1 MKQKQ
6 LKKQGYTRLPMIF
19 IGVLTALWPLTGFP
33 VTITLTEAESVYVPN
48 LGGAITDLC
57 VRSREILLF
66 AAGAALVLFW
76 LGERVFPDKPRR
88 SPLLSRHALPLM
100 AGTGLILLTAVLS
113 GIFSLHPEISFWG
126 IASESTGI
134 AAFIGL
140 AALLLAAYEGMSSPE
155 NLKYITAGATAAGLL
170 CGGMLLFEKLSGQ
183 LAGILWGAAESAG
196 TMLLFGSSTSC
207 GEFCALLFPFLLH
220 SALTEPRRGYSIAQA
235 LSAGAALCT
244 ALSSMS
250 SAAFYGL
257 LAGTTALVILLT
269 VRVFRGSRPDWKKS
283 ALIAA
288 AAVPAAVLLIAQPGI
303 LTASAG
309 NSVSYSPENS
319 WGLTSAELS
328 GGTLRLR
335 NSDTELVL
343 TADSG
348 AVTLADSAGETALL
362 AAPEDSADIAGVHAQ
377 RSGDILSLDL
387 GYTDVLRFAVMKN
400 ELGYVGL
407 NGYIQPLEQSAFPEL
422 SEYYGAFTG
431 RGYIWL
437 NTLPALKNCFLIGTG
452 SGEFCFHYPQND
464 IVGALNTHGSA
475 NLLTDKPHSM
485 YLGLAVSCGI
495 PALLIFLALAVI
507 TLRRGAIS
515 SVRGGVLSGV
525 FAAVIAALV
534 MGFANDIS
542 PVYSP
547 LAAVF
552 AGILCSRPDPAE
564 SR

>member
-48 LGGAITDLC
+48 LGGTITDLC

-88 SPLLSRHALPLM
+88 SPLM

-140 AALLLAAYEGMSSPE
+140 AALFLAAYEGMSSAE

-220 SALTEPRRGYSIAQA
+220 SALTEPRRWYSIAQA

-250 SAAFYGL
+250 SDAFYGL
-257 LAGTTALVILLT
+257 LAGVAALVILLT
-269 VRVFRGSRPDWKKS
+269 VRVFRGGSSGGGAAHRAAWNTHRLRRQQHILFPGKRLGTHLRR
-283 ALIAA
+283 AFRRHAA
-288 AAVPAAVLLIAQPGI
+288 AA
-303 LTASAG
+303 
-309 NSVSYSPENS
+309 
-319 WGLTSAELS
+319 
-328 GGTLRLR
+328 
-335 NSDTELVL
+335 
-343 TADSG
+343 
-348 AVTLADSAGETALL
+348 
-362 AAPEDSADIAGVHAQ
+362 
-377 RSGDILSLDL
+377 
-387 GYTDVLRFAVMKN
+387 
-400 ELGYVGL
+400 
-407 NGYIQPLEQSAFPEL
+407 
-422 SEYYGAFTG
+422 
-431 RGYIWL
+431 
-437 NTLPALKNCFLIGTG
+437 
-452 SGEFCFHYPQND
+452 
-464 IVGALNTHGSA
+464 
-475 NLLTDKPHSM
+475 
-485 YLGLAVSCGI
+485 
-495 PALLIFLALAVI
+495 
-507 TLRRGAIS
+507 
-515 SVRGGVLSGV
+515 
-525 FAAVIAALV
+525 
-534 MGFANDIS
+534 
-542 PVYSP
+542 
-547 LAAVF
+547 
-552 AGILCSRPDPAE
+552 
-564 SR
+564 

>member
-76 LGERVFPDKPRR
+76 LGERIFPDNPRR

-140 AALLLAAYEGMSSPE
+140 AALFLAAYEGMSSPE

-362 AAPEDSADIAGVHAQ
+362 AAPGDSADIAGVHAQ

-452 SGEFCFHYPQND
+452 TGEFCFHYPQND

-515 SVRGGVLSGV
+515 SVRGGVLSGA
-525 FAAVIAALV
+525 FAAVTAALV

>member
-76 LGERVFPDKPRR
+76 LGERVFPDNPRR

-140 AALLLAAYEGMSSPE
+140 AALFLAAYEGMSSPE

-183 LAGILWGAAESAG
+183 LARILWGAAESAG

-220 SALTEPRRGYSIAQA
+220 SALTEPRRWYSIAQA

-257 LAGTTALVILLT
+257 LAGTTTLVILLT

-288 AAVPAAVLLIAQPGI
+288 AAVPAAVLLIAHPGI

-319 WGLTSAELS
+319 WELTSAELS

-362 AAPEDSADIAGVHAQ
+362 AAPGDSADIAGVHAQ

-452 SGEFCFHYPQND
+452 TGEFCFHYPQND

-507 TLRRGAIS
+507 TLRRGAVS
-515 SVRGGVLSGV
+515 SVRGGVLSGA

-534 MGFANDIS
+534 MGLANDIS

>member
-19 IGVLTALWPLTGFP
+19 IGVLIALWPLTGFP

-48 LGGAITDLC
+48 LGRAITDLC

-134 AAFIGL
+134 AALIGI
-140 AALLLAAYEGMSSPE
+140 AALFLATYEGMSSPE

-257 LAGTTALVILLT
+257 LAGAAALVILLT
-269 VRVFRGSRPDWKKS
+269 VRIFRGSRPDWKRS
-283 ALIAA
+283 VLIAA

-362 AAPEDSADIAGVHAQ
+362 AAPEDSADIAGIHAQ

-387 GYTDVLRFAVMKN
+387 GYADVLRFAVM
-400 ELGYVGL
+400 ESDLGYVSL

-437 NTLPALKNCFLIGTG
+437 NTLPALMNCFIIGTG
-452 SGEFCFHYPQND
+452 TGEFCFHYPQND

-507 TLRRGAIS
+507 TLRRGAVS
-515 SVRGGVLSGV
+515 SVRSGALSGA

-552 AGILCSRPDPAE
+552 AGIICSCPAPAE

>member
-140 AALLLAAYEGMSSPE
+140 AALFLAAYEGMPSPE

-207 GEFCALLFPFLLH
+207 GEFGALLFPFLLH

-452 SGEFCFHYPQND
+452 TGEFCFHYPQND

-507 TLRRGAIS
+507 TLRRGAVS
-515 SVRGGVLSGV
+515 SVRGGVLSGA

>member
-207 GEFCALLFPFLLH
+207 GEFGALLFPFLLH

-257 LAGTTALVILLT
+257 LAGITALVILLT

-362 AAPEDSADIAGVHAQ
+362 AAPGDSADIAGVHAQ

-452 SGEFCFHYPQND
+452 TGEFCFHYPQND

-485 YLGLAVSCGI
+485 YLGLTVSCGI

-507 TLRRGAIS
+507 TLRRGAVS
-515 SVRGGVLSGV
+515 SVRGGVLSGA

-534 MGFANDIS
+534 MGLANDIS

>member
-19 IGVLTALWPLTGFP
+19 IGVLIALWPLTGFP

-76 LGERVFPDKPRR
+76 LGERIFPDNPRR

-140 AALLLAAYEGMSSPE
+140 AALFLAAYEGMSSPE

-220 SALTEPRRGYSIAQA
+220 SALIEPRRGYSIAQA

-362 AAPEDSADIAGVHAQ
+362 AAPRDSADIAGVHAQ

-452 SGEFCFHYPQND
+452 TGEFCFHYPQND

-507 TLRRGAIS
+507 TLRRGAVS
-515 SVRGGVLSGV
+515 SVRCGVLSGA

>member
-48 LGGAITDLC
+48 LGGAINDLC

-100 AGTGLILLTAVLS
+100 AGTGLIILTAVLS

-140 AALLLAAYEGMSSPE
+140 AALFLAAYEGMSSPE

-220 SALTEPRRGYSIAQA
+220 SALTEPRRWYSIAQA

-257 LAGTTALVILLT
+257 LAGITALVILLT
-269 VRVFRGSRPDWKKS
+269 VRVFRGSRPNWKKS

-335 NSDTELVL
+335 NSDTEMVL

-348 AVTLADSAGETALL
+348 DVTLADSAGETALL

-452 SGEFCFHYPQND
+452 TGEFCFHYPQND

-507 TLRRGAIS
+507 TLRRGAVS
-515 SVRGGVLSGV
+515 SVRCGVLSGA

>member
-19 IGVLTALWPLTGFP
+19 IGVLIALWPLTGFP

-76 LGERVFPDKPRR
+76 LGERIFPDSPRR

-134 AAFIGL
+134 AALIGL
-140 AALLLAAYEGMSSPE
+140 AALFLAAYEGMSSPE
-155 NLKYITAGATAAGLL
+155 NIKYITAGATAAGLL

-220 SALTEPRRGYSIAQA
+220 SALTEPRRWYSIAQA

-269 VRVFRGSRPDWKKS
+269 VRIFRGSRPDWKKS

-309 NSVSYSPENS
+309 NSISYSPES
-319 WGLTSAELS
+319 AWRLTSAELS

-362 AAPEDSADIAGVHAQ
+362 AAPGDSADIAGVHAQ

-400 ELGYVGL
+400 ELSYVGL

-437 NTLPALKNCFLIGTG
+437 NTLPALKNCFIIGTG
-452 SGEFCFHYPQND
+452 TGEFCFHYPQND

-507 TLRRGAIS
+507 TLRRGALS
-515 SVRGGVLSGV
+515 SVRGGVLSGA

-552 AGILCSRPDPAE
+552 AGIICSRPDPAE

>member
-19 IGVLTALWPLTGFP
+19 IGVLIALWPLTGFP

-76 LGERVFPDKPRR
+76 LGERIFPDSPRR

-134 AAFIGL
+134 AALIGL
-140 AALLLAAYEGMSSPE
+140 AALFLAAYEGMSSPE
-155 NLKYITAGATAAGLL
+155 NIKYITAGATAAGLL

-220 SALTEPRRGYSIAQA
+220 SALTEPRRWYSIAQA

-257 LAGTTALVILLT
+257 LAGVAALVILLT

-343 TADSG
+343 TADNG

-362 AAPEDSADIAGVHAQ
+362 AAPGDSADIAGVHAQ

-437 NTLPALKNCFLIGTG
+437 NTLTALKNCFLIGTG
-452 SGEFCFHYPQND
+452 TGEFCFHYPQND

-507 TLRRGAIS
+507 TLRRGALS
-515 SVRGGVLSGV
+515 SVRGGVLSGA

-552 AGILCSRPDPAE
+552 AGIICSRPDPAE

>member
-76 LGERVFPDKPRR
+76 LGERIFPDNPRR

-140 AALLLAAYEGMSSPE
+140 AALFLAAYEGMSSPE

-220 SALTEPRRGYSIAQA
+220 SALTEPRRWYSIAQA

-328 GGTLRLR
+328 GGTVRLR

-362 AAPEDSADIAGVHAQ
+362 AAPGDSADIAGVHAQ

-452 SGEFCFHYPQND
+452 TGEFCFHYPQND

-507 TLRRGAIS
+507 TLRRGAVS
-515 SVRGGVLSGV
+515 SVRGGVLSGA

-552 AGILCSRPDPAE
+552 AGIICSRPDPAE

>member
-19 IGVLTALWPLTGFP
+19 IGVLIALWPLTGFP

-76 LGERVFPDKPRR
+76 LGERIFPDNPRR

-140 AALLLAAYEGMSSPE
+140 AALFLAAYEGMSSPE

-220 SALTEPRRGYSIAQA
+220 SALTEPRRWYSIAQA

-362 AAPEDSADIAGVHAQ
+362 AAPGDSADIAGVHAQ

-452 SGEFCFHYPQND
+452 TGEFCFHYPQND

-507 TLRRGAIS
+507 TLRRGAVS
-515 SVRGGVLSGV
+515 SVRCGVLSGA

>member
-19 IGVLTALWPLTGFP
+19 IGVLIALWPLTGFP

-76 LGERVFPDKPRR
+76 LGERIFPDSPRR

-134 AAFIGL
+134 AALIGL
-140 AALLLAAYEGMSSPE
+140 AALFLAAYEGMSSPE
-155 NLKYITAGATAAGLL
+155 NIKYITAGATAAGLL

-220 SALTEPRRGYSIAQA
+220 SALTEPRRWYSIAQA

-257 LAGTTALVILLT
+257 LAGVAALVILLT
-269 VRVFRGSRPDWKKS
+269 VRIFRGSRPDWKKS

-309 NSVSYSPENS
+309 NSISYSPES
-319 WGLTSAELS
+319 AWRLTSAELS

-362 AAPEDSADIAGVHAQ
+362 AAPGDSADIAGVHAQ

-400 ELGYVGL
+400 ELSYVGL

-437 NTLPALKNCFLIGTG
+437 NTLPALKNCFIIGTG
-452 SGEFCFHYPQND
+452 TGEFCFHYPQND

-495 PALLIFLALAVI
+495 PALLILLALAVI
-507 TLRRGAIS
+507 TLRRGALS
-515 SVRGGVLSGV
+515 SVRGGVLSGA

-552 AGILCSRPDPAE
+552 TGIICSRPDPAE

>member
-76 LGERVFPDKPRR
+76 LGERIFPDKPRR

-220 SALTEPRRGYSIAQA
+220 SALTEPRRWYSIAQA

-257 LAGTTALVILLT
+257 LAGVAALVILLT
-269 VRVFRGSRPDWKKS
+269 VRIFRGSRPDWKKS

-387 GYTDVLRFAVMKN
+387 GYTDVLRFAVMESN
-400 ELGYVGL
+400 LGYVGL

-452 SGEFCFHYPQND
+452 TGEFCFHYPQND

-515 SVRGGVLSGV
+515 SVRGGVLSGA
-525 FAAVIAALV
+525 FAAVTAALV

>member
-19 IGVLTALWPLTGFP
+19 IGVLIALWPLTGFP

-76 LGERVFPDKPRR
+76 LGERIFPDSPRR

-134 AAFIGL
+134 AALIGL
-140 AALLLAAYEGMSSPE
+140 AALFLAAYEGMSSPE
-155 NLKYITAGATAAGLL
+155 NIKYIT
-170 CGGMLLFEKLSGQ
+170 
-183 LAGILWGAAESAG
+183 GILWGAAESAG

-220 SALTEPRRGYSIAQA
+220 SALTEPRRWYSIAQA

-257 LAGTTALVILLT
+257 LAGVAALVILLT
-269 VRVFRGSRPDWKKS
+269 VRIFRGSRPDWKKS

-309 NSVSYSPENS
+309 NSISYSPES
-319 WGLTSAELS
+319 AWRLTSAELS

-362 AAPEDSADIAGVHAQ
+362 AAPGDSADIAGVHAQ

-400 ELGYVGL
+400 ELSYVGL

-437 NTLPALKNCFLIGTG
+437 NTLPALKNCFIIGTG
-452 SGEFCFHYPQND
+452 TGEFCFHYPQND

-507 TLRRGAIS
+507 TLRRGALS
-515 SVRGGVLSGV
+515 SVRSGVLSGA

-552 AGILCSRPDPAE
+552 AGIICSRPDPAE

>member
-76 LGERVFPDKPRR
+76 LGERIFPDSPRR

-134 AAFIGL
+134 AALIGL
-140 AALLLAAYEGMSSPE
+140 AALFLAAYEGMSSPE
-155 NLKYITAGATAAGLL
+155 NIKYITAGATAAGLL

-220 SALTEPRRGYSIAQA
+220 SALTEPRRWYSIAQA

-328 GGTLRLR
+328 GGTVRLR

-362 AAPEDSADIAGVHAQ
+362 AAPGDSADIAGVHAQ

-452 SGEFCFHYPQND
+452 TGEFCFHYPQND

-507 TLRRGAIS
+507 TLRRGAVS
-515 SVRGGVLSGV
+515 SVRCGVLSGA

-552 AGILCSRPDPAE
+552 AGIICSRPDPAE

>member
-19 IGVLTALWPLTGFP
+19 IGVLTAIWPLTGFP

-76 LGERVFPDKPRR
+76 LGERIFPDKPRR

-140 AALLLAAYEGMSSPE
+140 AALFLAAYEGMSSPE

-220 SALTEPRRGYSIAQA
+220 SALTEPRRWYSIAQA

-257 LAGTTALVILLT
+257 LSGITALVILLT

-362 AAPEDSADIAGVHAQ
+362 AAPGDSADISGVHAQ

-452 SGEFCFHYPQND
+452 TGEFCFHYPQND

-507 TLRRGAIS
+507 TLRRGAVS
-515 SVRGGVLSGV
+515 SVRGGVLSGA

>member
-19 IGVLTALWPLTGFP
+19 IGVLIALWPLTGFP

-76 LGERVFPDKPRR
+76 LGERIFPDNPRR

-140 AALLLAAYEGMSSPE
+140 AALFLAAYEGMSSPE

-257 LAGTTALVILLT
+257 LAGTAALVILLP

-328 GGTLRLR
+328 GGTVRLR

-362 AAPEDSADIAGVHAQ
+362 AAPGDSADIAGVHAQ

-452 SGEFCFHYPQND
+452 TGEFCFHYPQND

-507 TLRRGAIS
+507 TLRRGAVS
-515 SVRGGVLSGV
+515 SVRCGVLSGA

>member
-76 LGERVFPDKPRR
+76 LGERIFPDSPRR

-134 AAFIGL
+134 AALIGL
-140 AALLLAAYEGMSSPE
+140 AALFLAAYEGMSSPE
-155 NLKYITAGATAAGLL
+155 NIKYITAGATAAGLL

-220 SALTEPRRGYSIAQA
+220 SALTEPRRWYSIAQA

-257 LAGTTALVILLT
+257 LAGVAALVILLT
-269 VRVFRGSRPDWKKS
+269 VRIFRGSRPDWKKS

-288 AAVPAAVLLIAQPGI
+288 AAVPAAVLLIAHPGI

-309 NSVSYSPENS
+309 NSISYSPES
-319 WGLTSAELS
+319 AWRLTSAELS

-452 SGEFCFHYPQND
+452 TGEFCFHYPQND
-464 IVGALNTHGSA
+464 IVGALNTHGNA

-507 TLRRGAIS
+507 TLRRGAVS
-515 SVRGGVLSGV
+515 SVRCGVLSGA
-525 FAAVIAALV
+525 FAAVIAALI

>member
-19 IGVLTALWPLTGFP
+19 IGVLIALWPLTGFP

-76 LGERVFPDKPRR
+76 LGERIFPDKPRR

-140 AALLLAAYEGMSSPE
+140 AALFLAAYEGMSSPE

-170 CGGMLLFEKLSGQ
+170 CGGMLLFEKLSGH

-220 SALTEPRRGYSIAQA
+220 SALTEPRRWYSIAQA

-309 NSVSYSPENS
+309 NSVSYSPENI

-452 SGEFCFHYPQND
+452 TGEFCFHYPQND

-515 SVRGGVLSGV
+515 SVRGGVLSGA
-525 FAAVIAALV
+525 FAAVTAALV

-552 AGILCSRPDPAE
+552 TGIICSRPDPAE

>member
-76 LGERVFPDKPRR
+76 LGERIFTDKPRR

-140 AALLLAAYEGMSSPE
+140 AALFLAAYEGMSSPE

-170 CGGMLLFEKLSGQ
+170 CGGMLLFEKLSGH

-220 SALTEPRRGYSIAQA
+220 SALTEPRRWYSIAQA

-257 LAGTTALVILLT
+257 LAGTTTLVILLT

-288 AAVPAAVLLIAQPGI
+288 AAVPAAVLLIAHPGI

-452 SGEFCFHYPQND
+452 TGEFCFHYPQND

-507 TLRRGAIS
+507 TLRRGAVS
-515 SVRGGVLSGV
+515 SVRCGVLSGA
-525 FAAVIAALV
+525 FAAVIAALI

>member
-76 LGERVFPDKPRR
+76 LGERIFPDNPRR

-140 AALLLAAYEGMSSPE
+140 AALFLAAYEGMSSPE

-220 SALTEPRRGYSIAQA
+220 SALTEPRRWYSIAQA

-328 GGTLRLR
+328 GGTVRLR

-362 AAPEDSADIAGVHAQ
+362 AAPGDSADIAGVHAQ

-452 SGEFCFHYPQND
+452 TGEFCFHYPQND

-507 TLRRGAIS
+507 TLRRGAVS
-515 SVRGGVLSGV
+515 SVRRGVLSGA

-552 AGILCSRPDPAE
+552 AGIICSRPDPAE

>member
-48 LGGAITDLC
+48 LSGAITDLC

-76 LGERVFPDKPRR
+76 LGERIFPDKPRR

-140 AALLLAAYEGMSSPE
+140 AALFLAAYEGMSSPE

-207 GEFCALLFPFLLH
+207 GEFCALLFPFLLQ

-269 VRVFRGSRPDWKKS
+269 VRVFRGSGPDWKKS

-348 AVTLADSAGETALL
+348 DVTLADSAGETALL
-362 AAPEDSADIAGVHAQ
+362 AAPGDSADIAGVHAQ

-452 SGEFCFHYPQND
+452 TGEFCFHYPQND

-507 TLRRGAIS
+507 TLRRGALS
-515 SVRGGVLSGV
+515 SVRSRVLSGA

-552 AGILCSRPDPAE
+552 AGIICSRPDPAE

>member
-140 AALLLAAYEGMSSPE
+140 AALFLAAYEGMSSPE

-348 AVTLADSAGETALL
+348 TVTLADSAGETALL
-362 AAPEDSADIAGVHAQ
+362 AAPGDSADIAGVHAQ

-452 SGEFCFHYPQND
+452 TGEFCFHYPQND

-507 TLRRGAIS
+507 TLRRGAVS
-515 SVRGGVLSGV
+515 SVRGGVLSGA

>member
-76 LGERVFPDKPRR
+76 LGERIFPDNPRR

-140 AALLLAAYEGMSSPE
+140 AALFLAAYEGMSSPE
-155 NLKYITAGATAAGLL
+155 NLKYINAGATAAGLL

-207 GEFCALLFPFLLH
+207 GEFCTLLFPFLLH

-348 AVTLADSAGETALL
+348 TVTLADSAGETALL
-362 AAPEDSADIAGVHAQ
+362 AAPGDSADIAGVHAQ

-452 SGEFCFHYPQND
+452 TGEFCFHYPQND

-507 TLRRGAIS
+507 TLRRGAVS
-515 SVRGGVLSGV
+515 SVRGGVLSGA

-552 AGILCSRPDPAE
+552 AGIICSRPDPAE

>member
-19 IGVLTALWPLTGFP
+19 IGALTALWPLTGFP

-76 LGERVFPDKPRR
+76 LGERIFPDKPRR

-140 AALLLAAYEGMSSPE
+140 AALFLAAYEGMSSPE

-220 SALTEPRRGYSIAQA
+220 SALTEPRRWYSIAQA

-362 AAPEDSADIAGVHAQ
+362 AAPGDSADIAGVHAQ

-437 NTLPALKNCFLIGTG
+437 NTLPALKNCFIIGTG
-452 SGEFCFHYPQND
+452 TGEFCFHYPQND

-507 TLRRGAIS
+507 TLRRGAVS
-515 SVRGGVLSGV
+515 SVRGGVLSGA

>member
-140 AALLLAAYEGMSSPE
+140 AALFLAAYEGMSSPE

-220 SALTEPRRGYSIAQA
+220 SALTEPRRWYSIAQA

-257 LAGTTALVILLT
+257 LAGVAALVILLT

-309 NSVSYSPENS
+309 NSISYSPENA
-319 WGLTSAELS
+319 WGLTYAELS

-362 AAPEDSADIAGVHAQ
+362 AAPGDSADIAGVHAQ

-387 GYTDVLRFAVMKN
+387 GYTDALRFAVMKN

-407 NGYIQPLEQSAFPEL
+407 NGYIHPLEQSAFPEL

-437 NTLPALKNCFLIGTG
+437 NTLPALKNCFIIGTG
-452 SGEFCFHYPQND
+452 TGEFCFHYPQND

-507 TLRRGAIS
+507 TLRRGALS
-515 SVRGGVLSGV
+515 SVRSGVLSGA

-552 AGILCSRPDPAE
+552 AGIICSRPDPAE

>member
-19 IGVLTALWPLTGFP
+19 IGVLIALWPLTGFP

-76 LGERVFPDKPRR
+76 LGERIFPDSPRR

-134 AAFIGL
+134 AALIGL
-140 AALLLAAYEGMSSPE
+140 AALFLAAYEGMSSPE
-155 NLKYITAGATAAGLL
+155 NIKYITAGATAAGLL

-220 SALTEPRRGYSIAQA
+220 SALTEPRRWYSIAQA

-257 LAGTTALVILLT
+257 LAGVAALVILLT
-269 VRVFRGSRPDWKKS
+269 VRIFRGSRPDWKKS

-309 NSVSYSPENS
+309 NSISYSPES
-319 WGLTSAELS
+319 AWRLTSAELS

-362 AAPEDSADIAGVHAQ
+362 AAPGDSADIAGVHAQ

-400 ELGYVGL
+400 ELSYVGL

-437 NTLPALKNCFLIGTG
+437 NTLPALKNCFIIGTG
-452 SGEFCFHYPQND
+452 TGEFCFHYPQND

-495 PALLIFLALAVI
+495 PALLIFL
-507 TLRRGAIS
+507 RPQWS
-515 SVRGGVLSGV
+515 SVRGLRGSNRRSGNGIRQRHLAGV
-525 FAAVIAALV
+525 FSPGGSIRRNY
-534 MGFANDIS
+534 MFAS
-542 PVYSP
+542 
-547 LAAVF
+547 
-552 AGILCSRPDPAE
+552 
-564 SR
+564 

>member
-19 IGVLTALWPLTGFP
+19 IGVLIALWPLTGFP

-76 LGERVFPDKPRR
+76 LGERVFPDNPRR

-134 AAFIGL
+134 AALIGI
-140 AALLLAAYEGMSSPE
+140 AALFLAAYEGMSSPE

-183 LAGILWGAAESAG
+183 LAGILWGATESAG

-257 LAGTTALVILLT
+257 LAGAAALVILLT
-269 VRVFRGSRPDWKKS
+269 VRIFRGSRPDWKKS
-283 ALIAA
+283 VLIAA

-362 AAPEDSADIAGVHAQ
+362 AAPEDSADIAGIHAQ

-387 GYTDVLRFAVMKN
+387 GYADVLRFAVM
-400 ELGYVGL
+400 ESDLGYVGL

-437 NTLPALKNCFLIGTG
+437 NTLPALKQCFLIGTG
-452 SGEFCFHYPQND
+452 TGEFCFHYPQND

-495 PALLIFLALAVI
+495 PALLIFLALAAI
-507 TLRRGAIS
+507 TLRRGALS
-515 SVRGGVLSGV
+515 SVRNGALSGA
-525 FAAVIAALV
+525 FAAVTAALV
-534 MGFANDIS
+534 MGLANDIS

-547 LAAVF
+547 LAAIF
-552 AGILCSRPDPAE
+552 AGIICSRPDPAE

>member
-76 LGERVFPDKPRR
+76 LGERVFPDTPRR

-100 AGTGLILLTAVLS
+100 AGTGLKLLTAVLS

-140 AALLLAAYEGMSSPE
+140 AALFLAAYEGMSSPE

-362 AAPEDSADIAGVHAQ
+362 AAPGDSADIAGVHAQ

-452 SGEFCFHYPQND
+452 TGEFCFHYPQND

-515 SVRGGVLSGV
+515 SVRGGVLSGA
-525 FAAVIAALV
+525 FAAVTAALV

>member
-76 LGERVFPDKPRR
+76 LGERIFPDNPRR

-140 AALLLAAYEGMSSPE
+140 AALFLAAYEGLSSPE
-155 NLKYITAGATAAGLL
+155 NLKYINAGATAAGLL

-207 GEFCALLFPFLLH
+207 GEFCTLLFPFLLH
-220 SALTEPRRGYSIAQA
+220 SALTEPRRGYSIAHA

-348 AVTLADSAGETALL
+348 TVTLADSAGETALL
-362 AAPEDSADIAGVHAQ
+362 AAPGDSADIAGVHAQ

-387 GYTDVLRFAVMKN
+387 GYTDVLRFAVMNN

-452 SGEFCFHYPQND
+452 TGEFCFHYPQND

-507 TLRRGAIS
+507 TLRRGAVS
-515 SVRGGVLSGV
+515 SVRGGVLSGA

-552 AGILCSRPDPAE
+552 AGIICSRPDPAE

>member
-19 IGVLTALWPLTGFP
+19 IGVLIALWPLTGFP

-76 LGERVFPDKPRR
+76 LGERIFPDSPRR

-134 AAFIGL
+134 AALIGL
-140 AALLLAAYEGMSSPE
+140 AALFLAAYEGMSSPE
-155 NLKYITAGATAAGLL
+155 NIKYITAGATAAGLL

-220 SALTEPRRGYSIAQA
+220 SALTEPRRWYSIAQA

-257 LAGTTALVILLT
+257 LAGVAALVILLT
-269 VRVFRGSRPDWKKS
+269 VRIFRGSRPDWKKS

-288 AAVPAAVLLIAQPGI
+288 AAVPAAVLLIAHPGI

-309 NSVSYSPENS
+309 NSISYSPES
-319 WGLTSAELS
+319 AWRLTSAELS

-452 SGEFCFHYPQND
+452 TGEFCFHYPQND
-464 IVGALNTHGSA
+464 IVGALNTHGNA

-507 TLRRGAIS
+507 TLRRGAVS
-515 SVRGGVLSGV
+515 SVRCGVLSGA
-525 FAAVIAALV
+525 FAAVIAALI

>member
-1 MKQKQ
+1 
-6 LKKQGYTRLPMIF
+6 
-19 IGVLTALWPLTGFP
+19 
-33 VTITLTEAESVYVPN
+33 
-48 LGGAITDLC
+48 
-57 VRSREILLF
+57 
-66 AAGAALVLFW
+66 
-76 LGERVFPDKPRR
+76 
-88 SPLLSRHALPLM
+88 
-100 AGTGLILLTAVLS
+100 
-113 GIFSLHPEISFWG
+113 
-126 IASESTGI
+126 
-134 AAFIGL
+134 
-140 AALLLAAYEGMSSPE
+140 MSAPE

-183 LAGILWGAAESAG
+183 LAGILWGASESAG

-220 SALTEPRRGYSIAQA
+220 SALTEPRRWYSIAQA

-303 LTASAG
+303 LTTSAS
-309 NSVSYSPENS
+309 NSISYSPENA
-319 WGLTSAELS
+319 WGLTYAELS

-452 SGEFCFHYPQND
+452 TGEFCFHYPQND

-507 TLRRGAIS
+507 TLRRGAVS
-515 SVRGGVLSGV
+515 SVRCGVLSGA

>member
-48 LGGAITDLC
+48 LGGAINDLC

-140 AALLLAAYEGMSSPE
+140 AALFLAAYEGMSSPE

-220 SALTEPRRGYSIAQA
+220 SALTEPRRWYSIAQA

-257 LAGTTALVILLT
+257 LAGITALVILLT
-269 VRVFRGSRPDWKKS
+269 VRVFRGSRPNWKKS

-335 NSDTELVL
+335 NSDTEMVL

-348 AVTLADSAGETALL
+348 DVTLADSAGETALL

-452 SGEFCFHYPQND
+452 TGEFCFHYPQND

-507 TLRRGAIS
+507 TLRRGALS
-515 SVRGGVLSGV
+515 SVRSGVLSGA

-552 AGILCSRPDPAE
+552 AGIICSRPDPAE

>member
-48 LGGAITDLC
+48 LGGAINDLC

-100 AGTGLILLTAVLS
+100 AGTGLIILTAVLS

-140 AALLLAAYEGMSSPE
+140 AALFLAAYEGMSSPE

-183 LAGILWGAAESAG
+183 LAGILWGASESAG

-348 AVTLADSAGETALL
+348 TVTLADSAGETALL
-362 AAPEDSADIAGVHAQ
+362 AAPGDSADIAGVHAQ

-452 SGEFCFHYPQND
+452 TGEFCFHYPQND

-507 TLRRGAIS
+507 TLRRGAVS
-515 SVRGGVLSGV
+515 SVRCGVLSGA

>member
-48 LGGAITDLC
+48 LGGAINDLC

-140 AALLLAAYEGMSSPE
+140 AALFLAAYEGMSSPE

-220 SALTEPRRGYSIAQA
+220 SALTEPRRWYSIAQA

-257 LAGTTALVILLT
+257 LAGITALVILLT
-269 VRVFRGSRPDWKKS
+269 VRVFRGSRPNWKKS

-335 NSDTELVL
+335 NSDTEMVL

-348 AVTLADSAGETALL
+348 DVTLADSAGETALL

-452 SGEFCFHYPQND
+452 TGEFCFHYPQND

-507 TLRRGAIS
+507 TLRRGAVS

>member
-19 IGVLTALWPLTGFP
+19 IGVLIALWPLTGFP

-76 LGERVFPDKPRR
+76 LGERIFPDSPRR

-134 AAFIGL
+134 AALIGL
-140 AALLLAAYEGMSSPE
+140 AALFLAAYEGMSSPE
-155 NLKYITAGATAAGLL
+155 NIKYITAGATAAGLL

-220 SALTEPRRGYSIAQA
+220 SALTEPRRWYSIAQA

-257 LAGTTALVILLT
+257 LAGVAALVILLT
-269 VRVFRGSRPDWKKS
+269 VRIFRGSRPDWKKS

-309 NSVSYSPENS
+309 NSISYSPES
-319 WGLTSAELS
+319 AWRLTSAELS

-343 TADSG
+343 TANSG

-362 AAPEDSADIAGVHAQ
+362 AAPGDSADIAGVHAQ

-400 ELGYVGL
+400 ELSYVGL

-437 NTLPALKNCFLIGTG
+437 NTLPALKNCFIIGTG
-452 SGEFCFHYPQND
+452 TGEFCFHYPQND

-507 TLRRGAIS
+507 TLRRGALS
-515 SVRGGVLSGV
+515 SVRSGVLSGA

-552 AGILCSRPDPAE
+552 AGIICSRPDPAE

>member
-140 AALLLAAYEGMSSPE
+140 AALFLAAYEGMSSPE

-220 SALTEPRRGYSIAQA
+220 SALTEPRRWYSIAQA

-328 GGTLRLR
+328 GGTVRLR

-362 AAPEDSADIAGVHAQ
+362 AAPGDSADIAGVHAQ

-452 SGEFCFHYPQND
+452 TGEFCFHYPQND

-507 TLRRGAIS
+507 TLRRGAVS
-515 SVRGGVLSGV
+515 SVRCGVLSGA
-525 FAAVIAALV
+525 FAAVIAALI